1 MAVAAV
7 LTFGTFACSAGT
19 DQGNDE
25 ILSASEVCD
34 SSLDEAAIAALKRL
48 GETEQFTELP
58 GKNDAGQSNK
68 FSLKRS
74 AATLYKDLRSL
85 RNECM
90 VFVAGDDSGPPLI
103 WITFSA
109 EKRATKRNNEPST
122 DSFYPIGAYAKSNGD
137 GLALLY
143 FKCSTQDP
151 AREEEA
157 RSHIRAYLNSPAHV
171 PASGT
176 GHRVMTI
183 LNSVSRAMAKTLG
196 CESEAALPSKI
207 PAPLAR

>member
-1 MAVAAV
+1 
-7 LTFGTFACSAGT
+7 
-19 DQGNDE
+19 
-25 ILSASEVCD
+25 
-34 SSLDEAAIAALKRL
+34 
-48 GETEQFTELP
+48 
-58 GKNDAGQSNK
+58 
-68 FSLKRS
+68 
-74 AATLYKDLRSL
+74 
-85 RNECM
+85 M
-90 VFVAGDDSGPPLI
+90 VFKAGDDSGHPLI
-103 WITFSA
+103 RIIFSA
-109 EKRATKRNNEPST
+109 ESSAPERNNERST